1 MQSNVYWSGTAYA
14 PDPAINAWNFNTNN
28 GNQNINNQNN
38 EFYAW
43 AVRPGDVAAPIPEPE
58 TYALFLA
65 GLGLLGVV
73 ARRRRQKTAA

>member
-43 AVRPGDVAAPIPEPE
+43 AVRPG
-58 TYALFLA
+58 
-65 GLGLLGVV
+65 G
-73 ARRRRQKTAA
+73 